1 MSTQT
6 AELKVAEANLSDRS
20 GVVIIEGPTQ
30 ESVMSP
36 AAKQKAINAATEQ
49 LGKCGVSGGESA
61 YPVDADGNTSEKL
74 VLGQEGS
81 VAAYRCDYNL
91 TSSL

>member
-1 MSTQT
+1 MSSQT
-6 AELKVAEANLSDRS
+6 AELKVVTKELSDRN
-20 GVVIIEGPTQ
+20 GTVVIEGPTQ

-36 AAKQKAINAATEQ
+36 AAKQKAINAASEQ

-61 YPVDADGNTSEKL
+61 YPVDSDGQTSEKL
-74 VLGQEGS
+74 LLGQAGAVS
-81 VAAYRCDYNL
+81 AYRCDYKL